1 MKILNIELKIGQKI
15 DVMQDGI
22 AYVSKIQDINEN
34 FLLIDVPTAGNR
46 YFITYPGRVI
56 EFYVP
61 NEKDVTKCRSI
72 VLGKK
77 RENNIEMLIISL
89 PDIVERVQRREYF
102 RLPISMEV
110 SYVTL
115 PPGKKFLNLKDVPS
129 LYFEQLNKALTL
141 DISGG
146 GIKILAKEKAQVG
159 SNVLLILNIPEEVIL
174 LTTVVRVEEA
184 ENKFFRLAL
193 KYENIDE
200 KTRDII
206 IRFIF
211 NKMRE
216 QIKLL
221 K

>member
-1 MKILNIELKIGQKI
+1 MKILNIELKVGQKI

-22 AYVSKIQDINEN
+22 AYVSKIQDVNEN
-34 FLLIDVPTAGNR
+34 FLLIDIPIAGNR

-77 RENNIEMLIISL
+77 RENNIEMLMISS
-89 PDIVERVQRREYF
+89 PDVVERVQRREYF
-102 RLPISMEV
+102 RLPITMEV
-110 SYVTL
+110 SYAIL
-115 PPGKKFLNLKDVPS
+115 PPGKRFLDLKDVPS
-129 LYFEQLNKALTL
+129 SYFKQLNQAFTV

-146 GIKILAKEKAQVG
+146 GIKILTKEKAPIG
-159 SNVLLILNIPEEVIL
+159 SNVLIMLNIPNEIML

-184 ENKFFRLAL
+184 ENKYFRLAL

-206 IRFIF
+206 IKFIF
-211 NKMRE
+211 SKMRE
-216 QIKLL
+216 QLKLL